1 MSNAASSSLMVN
13 VEQERANVAM
23 QLLVS
28 SLTRRVFEGGQVVDS
43 LHDQRL
49 AAIEAAQQTGSTVID
64 LNAASIEYVNAI
76 GQAAAYEYN
85 WGDDKKDTTHLNPW
99 GEVVFGRMI
108 ADLIVNALPSLEP
121 YITTNA
127 TMSDRIGNGLPA

>member
-13 VEQERANVAM
+13 VEQERANVAI